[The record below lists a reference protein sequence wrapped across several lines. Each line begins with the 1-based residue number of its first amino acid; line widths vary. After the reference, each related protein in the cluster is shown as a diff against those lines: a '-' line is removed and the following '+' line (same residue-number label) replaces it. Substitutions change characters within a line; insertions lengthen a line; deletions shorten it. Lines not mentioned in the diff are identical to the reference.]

1 VKNDDAADDANQL
14 IAGGLGVGAIG
25 VVGAVLLGATCP
37 VCVVATPALLGAG
50 LYKKWK
56 QRRAILDDEP
66 PAAPE

>member
-1 VKNDDAADDANQL
+1 MKKNDEAHDANHL

-25 VVGAVLLGATCP
+25 VAGAVLLGATCP

-56 QRRAILDDEP
+56 QRRALLDEEP
-66 PAAPE
+66 PATSE